1 MVCSF
6 LISLVWECQRRHTDR
21 QSTLSDGPD
30 HIAVAIQDLLI
41 CLEMV
46 PASIAHR
53 YVIIFM

>member
-1 MVCSF
+1 MTTLTAY
-6 LISLVWECQRRHTDR
+6 LIA
-21 QSTLSDGPD
+21 DGPE

-53 YVIIFM
+53 LVILCLE